1 MTLQDDHRA
10 LTRLHDS
17 TNLAVEVLEVKNRE
31 LMEANN
37 LLMQNLM
44 NCQKALDITKENM
57 RNALTM
63 QNETKDAYSTEIAE
77 LKAEI
82 KRLKNGD
89 LH

>member
-1 MTLQDDHRA
+1 M
-10 LTRLHDS
+10 S
-17 TNLAVEVLEVKNRE
+17 LAEEHIMLKRRYESLSSGVEVLQTRNKE
-31 LMEANN
+31 LLESNN
-37 LLMQNLM
+37 VMLQNLM

-63 QNETKDAYSTEIAE
+63 QNEIKDAYSADIQE

-89 LH
+89 NN

>member
-1 MTLQDDHRA
+1 
-10 LTRLHDS
+10 
-17 TNLAVEVLEVKNRE
+17 
-31 LMEANN
+31 MEANN

-63 QNETKDAYSTEIAE
+63 QNETKDDYATEIQE

-89 LH
+89 FN